1 MKLEI
6 RGITKSFS
14 PGRDPAVRRTVL
26 DNLSLDVDFPHVL
39 ALLGPSGGGKS
50 TLLRVIAGLER
61 PDSGTVLI
69 NGERVPDR
77 EPALRDYRRTLGVV
91 FQAFNLFPHMTVLR
105 NVMLPLVEVHGIDR
119 STAQD
124 RSMEVMERLGIADQA
139 AKLPAQLSGGQRQR
153 VAIARALAAKPR
165 FLLFDEPTS
174 ALDPEMT
181 AEVLSLIAD
190 LRESNTPMLLVTHE
204 MGFARKISDRVAFL
218 SEGRVLEEG
227 PAGEFFADP
236 SSDEAQRFLA
246 KVLAY

>member
-26 DNLSLDVDFPHVL
+26 DNLSLDVEFPHVL

-69 NGERVPDR
+69 NGEKVPDR

-119 STAQD
+119 STAHD

-204 MGFARKISDRVAFL
+204 MGFARKIADRVAFL

-227 PAGEFFADP
+227 PAAGFFADP

>member
-1 MKLEI
+1 
-6 RGITKSFS
+6 
-14 PGRDPAVRRTVL
+14 
-26 DNLSLDVDFPHVL
+26 
-39 ALLGPSGGGKS
+39 
-50 TLLRVIAGLER
+50 VIAGLER

-69 NGERVPDR
+69 NGEKVPDR

-204 MGFARKISDRVAFL
+204 MGFARKIADRVAFL

-227 PAGEFFADP
+227 PAAGFFADP

>member
-26 DNLSLDVDFPHVL
+26 DNLSLDVEFPHVL

-69 NGERVPDR
+69 NGEKVPDR

-204 MGFARKISDRVAFL
+204 MGFARKIADRVAFL
-218 SEGRVLEEG
+218 TAGRVLEEG
-227 PAGEFFADP
+227 PAAEFFADP

>member
-1 MKLEI
+1 MKLAA

-26 DNLSLDVDFPHVL
+26 DGLSLDVEFPHVL

-69 NGERVPDR
+69 NGEEVPDR

-105 NVMLPLVEVHGIDR
+105 NVILPLVEVHGIDR
-119 STAQD
+119 STARD

-204 MGFARKISDRVAFL
+204 MGFARKIADRVAFL
-218 SEGRVLEEG
+218 SAGLVLEEG
-227 PAGEFFADP
+227 PAAEFFASP
-236 SSDEAQRFLA
+236 RTAEAQRFLA

>member
-1 MKLEI
+1 MRLEV

-26 DNLSLDVDFPHVL
+26 DALSLDVEFPHVL

-50 TLLRVIAGLER
+50 TLLRVIAGLEP

-69 NGERVPDR
+69 NGEKVPDR
-77 EPALRDYRRTLGVV
+77 EPELRDYRRTLGVV

-204 MGFARKISDRVAFL
+204 MGFARKIADRVAFL
-218 SEGRVLEEG
+218 SAGRVLEEG
-227 PAGEFFADP
+227 PAAEFFASP
-236 SSDEAQRFLA
+236 RTAEAQRFLA

>member
-26 DNLSLDVDFPHVL
+26 DNLSLDVEFPHVL

-204 MGFARKISDRVAFL
+204 MGFARKIADRVAFL

-227 PAGEFFADP
+227 PAAGFFADP

>member
-1 MKLEI
+1 MKLAA

-26 DNLSLDVDFPHVL
+26 DGLSLDVEFPHVL

-69 NGERVPDR
+69 NGEEVPDR

-119 STAQD
+119 STARD

-204 MGFARKISDRVAFL
+204 MGFARKIADRVAFL
-218 SEGRVLEEG
+218 SAGRVLEEG
-227 PAGEFFADP
+227 PAAEFFASP
-236 SSDEAQRFLA
+236 RTAEAQRFLA

>member
-1 MKLEI
+1 MRLAA

-26 DNLSLDVDFPHVL
+26 DGLSLDVEFPHVL

-69 NGERVPDR
+69 NGEEVPDR

-204 MGFARKISDRVAFL
+204 MGFARKIADRVAFL
-218 SEGRVLEEG
+218 SAGRVLEEG
-227 PAGEFFADP
+227 PAAEFFASP
-236 SSDEAQRFLA
+236 RTAEAQRFLA